1 MSSSEENKNENQ
13 SSSAGNS
20 SGSASGGR
28 HSEHLE
34 MIQEIRELTSQTR
47 LWRIGS
53 VVAVLLIIALFALSI
68 VNHVNR
74 EFPRTDDGINA
85 IAKKFQE
92 SANVSLIPKVKKM
105 VQDTLADSRDEVSTQ
120 LRLLWETRG
129 KDVVSS
135 AADELDLLA
144 RNVPQKAIDAY
155 RRELDRILSEKL
167 GGFKLPEG
175 GSGTVS
181 SGKVAKAIN
190 EGLLSSST
198 NRIPDIISVM
208 FKPHVDELSM
218 MSNHLNTIY
227 DKEYGAMAQREK
239 QFTLSMALVL
249 TERMHKQLQE
259 VEETLKS
266 EQERLNEKDPPGESN
281 NKK

>member
-249 TERMHKQLQE
+249 TERMYKQLQD
-259 VEETLKS
+259 VEETLKA
-266 EQERLNEKDPPGESN
+266 EQERLDEKDPPGESN

>member
-74 EFPRTDDGINA
+74 EFPRTEDGINV

-105 VQDTLADSRDEVSTQ
+105 VRDTLADSRDEVTTQ

-198 NRIPDIISVM
+198 NRIPDIIAVM

-227 DKEYGAMAQREK
+227 DREYGAMAQREK

-249 TERMHKQLQE
+249 TERMYKQLQD
-259 VEETLKS
+259 VEETLKA